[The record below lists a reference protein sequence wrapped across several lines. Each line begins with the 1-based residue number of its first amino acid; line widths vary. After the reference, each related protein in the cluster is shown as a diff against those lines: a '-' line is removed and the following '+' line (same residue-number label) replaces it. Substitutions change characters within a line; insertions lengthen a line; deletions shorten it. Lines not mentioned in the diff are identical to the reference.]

1 MSKTGDSQER
11 YLTFSLGTDR
21 YGIPLLSVKEVLAM
35 PEIKAVPETPAYFL
49 GLMNLRGQI
58 VPVVDMRTKLG
69 LKPTA
74 RTEATVIISDC
85 GDSVIG
91 VVVDSVDSVIAPSA
105 EDISAA
111 PEMANRK
118 NAAYLKG
125 VCRQGDALLLFL
137 DLPALLN
144 VDEKNVIQTKTKI
157 AA

>member
-1 MSKTGDSQER
+1 MSQTGKPQER

-35 PEIKAVPETPAYFL
+35 PEIKSVPETPAYFL

-58 VPVVDMRTKLG
+58 VPVIDMRTKLG
-69 LKPTA
+69 LKPIA
-74 RTEATVIISDC
+74 RTESTVIISDC

-91 VVVDSVDSVIAPSA
+91 VVVDSVDSVIAPNV
-105 EDISAA
+105 EDISPP
-111 PEMANRK
+111 PEMANGK
-118 NAAYLKG
+118 NAAYLRG
-125 VCRQGDALLLFL
+125 VCRHNETLLLFL

-144 VDEKNVIQTKTKI
+144 VEEKTALQSKVK